1 MIKGI
6 DISRWQGNIDFKK
19 VKESGV
25 SFVIVKAGGSDD
37 GFYTDR
43 QFLRNVFDALD
54 AELHVGSYYFV
65 GKYCKSKE
73 AGLADAQRFYNI
85 IKDLP
90 LDYPVYIDFEA
101 PDASNKQGNTDACFA
116 FCEYMEHKGY
126 YAGIYA
132 SDIYGF
138 KERLIPDQLVRF
150 DKWVA
155 KYSNYEPNVIK
166 KWGIWQYS
174 SKGNVPGINGHVDM
188 NWSRNDYAEIIKQ
201 HHLNGF

>member
-6 DISRWQGNIDFKK
+6 DVSSWQGNIDFKK
-19 VKESGV
+19 VKDNGV
-25 SFVIVKAGGSDD
+25 QFVICRAGGSD
-37 GFYTDR
+37 GSFFTDKM
-43 QFLRNVFDALD
+43 FLRNVFNALE
-54 AELHVGSYYFV
+54 AGLHIGAYYIV
-65 GKYCKSKE
+65 GKYCKSGE

-90 LDYPVYIDFEA
+90 LDYPVYIDFEL
-101 PDASNKQGNTDACFA
+101 PDTSNKQGNTDACFA
-116 FCEYMEHKGY
+116 FCEYMEHQGY

-155 KYSNYEPNVIK
+155 KYSNYEPNFIK

-174 SKGNVPGINGHVDM
+174 SKGNVPGINGHVDL